1 MRTYRW
7 FTLVAAI
14 TITALEAWLF
24 TGASAAAASPVDA
37 PMSIMM
43 VTVASGDTP

>member
-7 FTLVAAI
+7 ITLVAAI

-24 TGASAAAASPVDA
+24 TGASAAAASQIDA
-37 PMSIMM
+37 PTPM
-43 VTVASGDTP
+43 VWVTAVSGDTP